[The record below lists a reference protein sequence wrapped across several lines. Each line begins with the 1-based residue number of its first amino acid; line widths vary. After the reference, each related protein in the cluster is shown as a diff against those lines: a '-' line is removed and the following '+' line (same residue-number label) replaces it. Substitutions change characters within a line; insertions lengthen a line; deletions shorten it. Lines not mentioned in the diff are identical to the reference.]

1 MRKKIIIVALY
12 SLFIAVI
19 SALST
24 TAYFHAFVLNKNEQS
39 AQDLLTS
46 ISADKIAN
54 SVIKEGED
62 IIEILSYGCHY
73 CAANEE
79 NVQQLE
85 KRLTTGKKLVRLHIS
100 YEDQSG
106 LGRYA
111 PVFATLDAMGIEAK
125 YRESAYQAV
134 NKQSID
140 LGDTTQLNAWLK
152 SNEINQDEYNK
163 ARQSP
168 AVNKKLEY
176 MTQVTR
182 DYKISVTP
190 TFIIAKKWVAI
201 QDRAFPNF
209 ADQLLSLL
217 NTDSAVEL

>member
-217 NTDSAVEL
+217 NTDSAVEQ